1 MALSKHAI
9 WRNATTGILFLS
21 LSALAT
27 PVLAFQDDPSEAAF
41 AGQVLSDQ
49 EGEPLTNARV
59 TLELGALETTTDADG
74 RFLFRA
80 TRPGIDVLTVNLVGF
95 SEMSIPVDLE
105 RGSTTTVTL
114 HLSPEAVRMDDI
126 TVTVRPGWQL
136 EESGFYDRRDRGL
149 GIYFGPEMIERR
161 QPNRATDLLRSLSG
175 ISVASPRQGTSRVQ
189 MRRASANRTCPPR
202 LYVNGTLAR
211 GQTLDDV
218 HANDLLALEVY
229 KGPGQTPAQFQR
241 ETGGY
246 ADCGVIVA
254 WTRLYEADRGG

>member
-1 MALSKHAI
+1 MSMHAL
-9 WRNATTGILFLS
+9 WRSATTGILLLP
-21 LSALAT
+21 LSALAS
-27 PVLAFQDDPSEAAF
+27 PVLALHQDTIEAAF
-41 AGQVLSDQ
+41 AGQVLSEQ
-49 EGEPLTNARV
+49 EGEPLTKARV
-59 TLELGALETTTDADG
+59 TLELGALETTTDTDG

-80 TRPGIDVLTVNLVGF
+80 TRPGIDVVTVNLVGF

-126 TVTVRPGWQL
+126 TVTARPGWQL

-149 GIYFGPEMIERR
+149 GIYFGPETIERR
-161 QPNRATDLLRSLSG
+161 QPNRATDLLRNLSG
-175 ISVASPRQGTSRVQ
+175 IYVASPRQGTSRVQ

-218 HANDLLALEVY
+218 HASDLLALEVY

-254 WTRLYEADRGG
+254 WTRLYEAGRGG

>member
-1 MALSKHAI
+1 MSKHAL
-9 WRNATTGILFLS
+9 WRSATTGILFLS
-21 LSALAT
+21 FSALAS
-27 PVLAFQDDPSEAAF
+27 PVLAFQEDGAEAAF
-41 AGQVLSDQ
+41 AGQVLSGQ

-59 TLELGALETTTDADG
+59 TLELGALETTTDAEG
-74 RFLFRA
+74 RFYFRA
-80 TRPGIDVLTVNLVGF
+80 TEPGIDVVTVNLVGF
-95 SEMSIPVDLE
+95 SEMSIPVELE

-114 HLSPEAVRMDDI
+114 HLSPDAVRMDDI

-149 GIYFGPEMIERR
+149 GIYFGPEVIDRR

-175 ISVASPRQGTSRVQ
+175 IYVGGPRQGTSRVQ
-189 MRRASANRTCPPR
+189 MRRASANRTCPPE

-241 ETGGY
+241 ETSGFS
-246 ADCGVIVA
+246 DCGVIVA
-254 WTRLYEADRGG
+254 WTRLHEAGEGG